1 MREVDLYTLKKEKVL
16 VTSDYISVA
25 TYTDQDIHIRG
36 SDEFIVNAPVEVTN
50 IPVEYY
56 QEFSSSERSVETV
69 SAYLVAFDPKIRKL
83 LGINEKELKDK
94 ISENDKVLKET
105 LVAFDPKI
113 RELLGINEKQLKD
126 KISENDKVLK
136 DTLVKNWELTEEKYK
151 LQEQYNSALK
161 TNENLVEYKNDLL
174 RENAT
179 LVEKLFINTTMSFWK
194 RLVFLFTGKVN

>member
-16 VTSDYISVA
+16 VTSDNISVA

-36 SDEFIVNAPVEVTN
+36 SDEFIVNAPVEAQRL
-50 IPVEYY
+50 PVERY
-56 QEFSSSERSVETV
+56 VKKTV

-83 LGINEKELKDK
+83 LGINEKE
-94 ISENDKVLKET
+94 
-105 LVAFDPKI
+105 
-113 RELLGINEKQLKD
+113 LKD

-179 LVEKLFINTTMSFWK
+179 LVEKLFIYTTMSFWK